1 MGSRLRWRDDEMKLF
16 LIIGAINAALAVG
29 LGAFGAHGLESRLS
43 ERMLETFKTGVQ
55 YHMYHALG
63 LIGIALAA
71 DKIQSTGLIQW
82 AGWLM
87 FAGIV
92 LFSGSLYV
100 LSLSGIKIL
109 GAITP
114 LGGVAFITAWIL
126 LIVAAFKL

>member
-1 MGSRLRWRDDEMKLF
+1 MKIF
-16 LIIGAINAALAVG
+16 LIIGAINACLAVG

-63 LIGIALAA
+63 LIGIALVA
-71 DKIQSTGLIQW
+71 DKLQSAGLINW

-87 FAGIV
+87 FAGII

-114 LGGVAFITAWIL
+114 LGGLAFIIAWIL
-126 LIVAAFKL
+126 LAVAAFKM